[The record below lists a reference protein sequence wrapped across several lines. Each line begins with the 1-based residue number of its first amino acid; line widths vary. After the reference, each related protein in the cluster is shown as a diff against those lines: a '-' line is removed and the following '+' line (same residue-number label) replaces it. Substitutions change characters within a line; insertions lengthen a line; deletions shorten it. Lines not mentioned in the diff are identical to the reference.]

1 MNHTQHICRFTNLP
15 FISQLA
21 NICVSPCPVHLVSNV
36 QRHECRNCTFG
47 LEHQRWENIF
57 VNTNEVSNKQNKRAK
72 AHKRMGDEKTSSK
85 FKSRKRLILVFEFAF
100 RAVWFRESALLA
112 KPGEWVRLSIEKRF
126 QFYDFTSPLTKCL
139 WTAITPFH
147 VRLLLF

>member
-1 MNHTQHICRFTNLP
+1 MCLFITSQTTLATSFLTTHPYGFFNAANIPINNSVNHTQHICRFTNLP

-100 RAVWFRESALLA
+100 RAV
-112 KPGEWVRLSIEKRF
+112 
-126 QFYDFTSPLTKCL
+126 
-139 WTAITPFH
+139 
-147 VRLLLF
+147 